1 MTGALATAAWALRQ
15 NVSFYDG
22 LYAALAAALAVTL
35 VTADQQLARAPG
47 FNCTVE
53 QIGPA

>member
-1 MTGALATAAWALRQ
+1 
-15 NVSFYDG
+15 VSFYDG
-22 LYAALAAALAVTL
+22 LYAALAVPL